1 MNNIS
6 LKSIKYESIKAI
18 FASIADTE
26 KISRADISEQTG
38 LSLVTVGKIADALL
52 ELGVISQVKEIKPQ
66 AGRRAGILSV
76 NPEKFA
82 LVIDITSYDFRFAV
96 LDLRLNLL
104 EKSLYQY
111 NHDISY
117 EENLALSIGEA
128 AVTFKRKYNFE
139 NCFGAAVALP
149 GPYNAD
155 SDSVSTKRI
164 PELCSIRIKNL
175 ISRHFGGVPLLIDS
189 HINAAAKSNVTYIAD
204 YLKKNII
211 YWYVGTNYVCGAY
224 LAGGELILGKDRHA
238 CDFGSFVDNDGNT
251 LNDKIGG
258 CTEQKECAEVLSN
271 AVYNV
276 IKALSPHAIIMELD
290 INFDRDD
297 IISEIQEIL
306 MNEYH
311 LSQEEMPEFRRAR
324 CKYRNSHNGLTMSL
338 RELWLDRIVFGDK

>member
-26 KISRADISEQTG
+26 KTSRADISEQTG

-82 LVIDITSYDFRFAV
+82 IVIDITSYDFRFAV

-104 EKSLYQY
+104 EKSIYQY
-111 NHDISY
+111 NNDIGY
-117 EENLALSIGEA
+117 EENLALSISESA
-128 AVTFKRKYNFE
+128 ADFRRKFDFE
-139 NCFGAAVALP
+139 KCFGVAVALP
-149 GPYNAD
+149 GPYNSD
-155 SDSVSTKRI
+155 TDSVSTKRI
-164 PELCSIRIKNL
+164 PELCTIRIKNL
-175 ISRHFGGVPLLIDS
+175 ISRHFSEVPILLDS
-189 HINAAAKSNVTYIAD
+189 QINAAAKSNIMHISD
-204 YLKKNII
+204 YQKKNII
-211 YWYVGTNYVCGAY
+211 YWYVDSNYVCGAY

-238 CDFGSFVDNDGNT
+238 CEFGAFVDNEGKT
-251 LNDKIGG
+251 LNDKVGR
-258 CTEQKECAEVLSN
+258 CTDKKECAQVLSN

-297 IISEIQEIL
+297 IISDIQEIL
-306 MNEYH
+306 ISEYH
-311 LSQEEMPEFRRAR
+311 LSPEEMPEFRRAR